1 MIKYMFKCQSCQ
13 TIMSI
18 ETSLPDD
25 QIHKVPPCPCGR
37 SRMIDMS
44 TPEYAY
50 GKQKE
55 YNLIKETN
63 LGLEEIENEDHCLC
77 LDCIVSKDGL

>member
-1 MIKYMFKCQSCQ
+1 MKYMFRCKVCD

-18 ETSLPDD
+18 ETNLPDN
-25 QIHKVPPCPCGR
+25 QIHQVPPCPCGK
-37 SRMIDMS
+37 SRMINMA

-50 GKQKE
+50 GDKS
-55 YNLIKETN
+55 YNLVKETN
-63 LGLEEIENEDHCLC
+63 LGLEEIENPDSCLC